1 MKDFKQQ
8 YGPWALIT
16 GASSGIGKEFAKQLA
31 QKGIHLILVA
41 RRQEL
46 LNALADEL
54 EGHCG
59 IRVKTIKADLL
70 QPNFI
75 DQIKEETAH
84 LDIGLLINNAGLWK
98 MGEYFDVAL
107 EEELDMID
115 LNIKAPAI
123 LTHHFG
129 KHLIQRGEGG
139 IINLGSLLAYVSVP
153 YSSVYGA
160 TKAYELSK
168 GESLQYELAK
178 KGVDVLTVNPGLTA
192 TEMTDSFDF
201 SHMPSDLMQPE
212 EVAKVALKSIG
223 KKSQVIP
230 GFSNKVLGFL
240 AKRVMSRNANTK
252 LFGTLMGK
260 ANQKRKSRDNT
271 SEQRIT
277 KQQLNTNIS

>member
-1 MKDFKQQ
+1 MRNFRQQ

-31 QKGIHLILVA
+31 EKGLNLILIA

-46 LNALADEL
+46 LNALSDEL
-54 EGHCG
+54 EGQYS
-59 IRVKTIKADLL
+59 IKVKAIKADLL
-70 QPNFI
+70 RPDFI
-75 DQIKEETAH
+75 NQIKKETTH
-84 LDIGLLINNAGLWK
+84 LDIGLLVNNAGLWK
-98 MGEYFDVAL
+98 MGEYL
-107 EEELDMID
+107 EIPLEQELDMID

-129 KHLIQRGEGG
+129 KLLRQRGEGG

-168 GESLQYELAK
+168 GESLHYELSK

-201 SHMPSDLMQPE
+201 SHMPSDLMQPQD
-212 EVAKVALKSIG
+212 VAKVALNSLG
-223 KKSQVIP
+223 KKSHVIP
-230 GFSNKVLGFL
+230 GFTNKVLGFL
-240 AKRVMSRNANTK
+240 SKRIMSRDANTK
-252 LFGTLMGK
+252 LFGKLIGK
-260 ANQKRKSRDNT
+260 ANQKKKLADSNVEETASRRLKPNV
-271 SEQRIT
+271 S
-277 KQQLNTNIS
+277 

>member
-1 MKDFKQQ
+1 MRNFRQQ

-31 QKGIHLILVA
+31 EKGLNLILIA

-46 LNALADEL
+46 LNALSDEL
-54 EGHCG
+54 EGQYS
-59 IRVKTIKADLL
+59 IKVKAIKADLL
-70 QPNFI
+70 RPDFI
-75 DQIKEETAH
+75 NQIKKETKH
-84 LDIGLLINNAGLWK
+84 LDIGLLVNNAGLWK
-98 MGEYFDVAL
+98 MGEYL
-107 EEELDMID
+107 EIPLEQELDMID

-129 KHLIQRGEGG
+129 KLLRQRGEGG

-168 GESLQYELAK
+168 GESLHYELSK

-201 SHMPSDLMQPE
+201 SHMPSDLMQPQD
-212 EVAKVALKSIG
+212 VAKVALNSLG
-223 KKSQVIP
+223 KKSHVIP
-230 GFSNKVLGFL
+230 GFTNKVLGFL
-240 AKRVMSRNANTK
+240 SKRIMSRDANTK
-252 LFGTLMGK
+252 LFGKLIGK
-260 ANQKRKSRDNT
+260 TNQKKKLADSNVEETASRRLKPNV
-271 SEQRIT
+271 S
-277 KQQLNTNIS
+277 